1 MANQALTQELVTR
14 AQFDHMIE
22 FLDNCLQ
29 VYTEAVFILF
39 VVVLCSL
46 AWVIIREFTAPKTNK
61 KLPSYRKAPE
71 NSRLLQTEP

>member
-39 VVVLCSL
+39 VVVLCTL
-46 AWVIIREFTAPKTNK
+46 AWVVIREINAPKTNK
-61 KLPSYRKAPE
+61 KMPSYRKAADNP
-71 NSRLLQTEP
+71 RLLQTEP